1 VSWQPTPDSGG
12 APLTRY
18 ALRVN
23 RERRWLPPDATSVVL
38 RGVVPGAHR
47 VRVRAANA
55 VAGSQWA
62 PTAVEVPA
70 YPSVSGPHRAR
81 KGKTITLALRGL
93 LPGARAVVTVDPVK
107 GRTLTKRPM
116 VRRDGTATVRFTVR
130 RRLTVVVASGG
141 VASRPH
147 RVGLG

>member
-62 PTAVEVPA
+62 PTSVEVPA
-70 YPSVSGPHRAR
+70 YPSVSGPHRTR